1 MQPFLTS
8 ILETF
13 AHRSE
18 AIRSCA
24 CACDSSSRF
33 RMRASNG
40 SMFTAARLV
49 AFLKLGRPHFLIGG
63 FLLFALGAA
72 LGTLHGAHLD
82 WRRYAWG
89 QGVITAAQWMTHYSN
104 DYFDLEAD
112 RSNSTPTRWSGG
124 SRVLVS
130 GTVAPRV
137 ALTASLLLC
146 VAAILAALGLA
157 LRPGSPQFVLPLA
170 LLIITLSWCY
180 SAPPLRL
187 LSRGLG
193 EATTALVVT
202 VLTPLLGF
210 YSQVGVWRSPLLLAC
225 FPLACLQ
232 FGMLLTIEL
241 PDAAGDAA
249 QGKQTLVVRH
259 GAEWAARAIVGL
271 SLAAFGALPFLF
283 LAGLPMT
290 MVALAALP
298 APLAAWQAVR
308 LWRGAFRDP
317 TRWES
322 LALCSVAL
330 LVTTTV
336 AELSGAVL
344 TAVATAR

>member
-1 MQPFLTS
+1 M
-8 ILETF
+8 
-13 AHRSE
+13 SE
-18 AIRSCA
+18 AA
-24 CACDSSSRF
+24 
-33 RMRASNG
+33 RA
-40 SMFTAARLV
+40 V

-72 LGTLHGAHLD
+72 LARVHGADID
-82 WRRYAWG
+82 WPRYALG

-130 GTVAPRV
+130 GTLAPRV
-137 ALTASLLLC
+137 ALVASLSLGG
-146 VAAILAALGLA
+146 AAILAALGLA
-157 LRPGSPQFVLPLA
+157 LRPGSPRWVLPLS
-170 LLIITLSWCY
+170 LVIIALSWCY

-210 YSQVGVWRSPLLLAC
+210 YTFADAWRSALLLAC
-225 FPLACLQ
+225 LPLACLQ
-232 FGMLLTIEL
+232 FSMLLTIEL

-249 QGKQTLVVRH
+249 QGKRTLVVRH
-259 GAEWAARAIVGL
+259 GSRWAARAIVIVL
-271 SLAAFGALPFLF
+271 LAAFGSLPLLF
-283 LAGLPMT
+283 LAGLPAAV
-290 MVALAALP
+290 VALASLP

-317 TRWES
+317 KRWES

-330 LVTTTV
+330 LITTTL

-344 TAVATAR
+344 TAVDMAR